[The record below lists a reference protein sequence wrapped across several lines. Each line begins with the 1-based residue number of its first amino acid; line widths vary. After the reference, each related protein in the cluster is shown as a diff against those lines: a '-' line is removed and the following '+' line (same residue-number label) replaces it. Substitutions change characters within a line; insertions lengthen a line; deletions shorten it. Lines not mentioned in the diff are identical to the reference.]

1 MSEGPNY
8 RSHSTS
14 AWTTYDELCF
24 LDGLGTWRET
34 GMLAKNKS
42 KPRATTRL
50 ALLRGYKAGLALRQT
65 WGHLNDMEIRAHLE
79 TLLAQET

>member
-1 MSEGPNY
+1 MSETPHY

-14 AWTTYDELCF
+14 AWTTFDELCF
-24 LDGLGTWRET
+24 LDGLGTWCET

-42 KPRATTRL
+42 KPRVARL
-50 ALLRGYKAGLALRQT
+50 DLLRGYEAGLALRQT